1 MSIKSIKIRNFKSIE
16 SIDLNF
22 DDKTL
27 ISCFLGKNGVGKT
40 NVFAAMNYFYLNL
53 ENVHVG
59 NVVDSVNTYNSSCEI
74 SVMYDF
80 SNIIPKLNTQH
91 NEELHE
97 ELKLLAKDCVILRK
111 SRKLVMNK
119 IKLTLKQDKNGKIT
133 WNQDLKVR
141 KIIAK
146 LFPLYI
152 INTRKLDLITWE
164 KIWDTIN
171 DLASDYPKVS
181 DEKVVEI
188 LDTAFESIYNKYEKS
203 KKFVEKLFKDN
214 QIALD
219 KYHNIQRFK
228 YMFMT
233 IFGGEDFLN
242 DGKNLDFYSDG
253 INSFLYIKLLFSI
266 ICHISSL
273 SCKSPLILL
282 DEPEIGLHEAK
293 IEELVDVISN
303 TINKNVFVL
312 INTHSP
318 KIILE
323 LIANDNKINIYRL
336 FLKKSHTQLRCLDVN
351 WLRSLRHVITTKET
365 SCYFSDYLLFVEGES
380 EYQLFKNKNLRK
392 LFPFINKIHIYPY
405 GSNNAIIKYVCP
417 LYVNIGIP
425 YVTILDIDKIIK
437 FKKNKDKYFAYT
449 SSEELN
455 PLKSIKINKQDK
467 LRYFSPKKETKKSLQ
482 LEFKRLVGKDYSFK
496 NGYNYVDDSNYEKL
510 IYIAKK
516 LCEYNNVSVNSTT
529 IEGLLINPNN
539 VDLFIE
545 FCLEHYS
552 NKKDIVLTIK
562 GIPDTKEK
570 TALLRLFFEGNL
582 DFSTKKL
589 ISTSTFKSKQT
600 IIETKADGWVDKW
613 INWFIDKMCSEDDV
627 EEAEEVFKKHFPELF
642 DTLQM
647 IKYMI

>member
-16 SIDLNF
+16 SIDLSF

-40 NVFAAMNYFYLNL
+40 NIFAAINYFYLNL

-74 SVMYDF
+74 SVVYDF
-80 SNIIPKLNTQH
+80 SNIIPKLNTQY

-97 ELKLLAKDCVILRK
+97 ELKQLAKDCVILRK

-133 WNQDLKVR
+133 WNQNLKVR

-181 DEKVVEI
+181 DEEVVEI

-293 IEELVDVISN
+293 VEELIDVIST

-312 INTHSP
+312 VNTHSP

-323 LIANDNKINIYRL
+323 LIANDNEINIYRL

-380 EYQLFKNKNLRK
+380 EYQLFKNKGLQK
-392 LFPFINKIHIYPY
+392 LFPFINKVHIYPY

-417 LYVNIGIP
+417 LYINIGIP
-425 YVTILDIDKIIK
+425 YVTILDIDKIIT
-437 FKKNKDKYFAYT
+437 FQENNSQYTAYT

-455 PLKSIKINKQDK
+455 PLKSTIVKKRDK
-467 LRYFSPKKETKKSLQ
+467 MRYFSAKKSVKQSLQ
-482 LEFKRLVGKDYSFK
+482 SEFERVINKNFSFK
-496 NGYNYVDDSNYEKL
+496 HDCNYVEDINYEKL
-510 IYIAKK
+510 IYSAKK
-516 LCEYNNVSVNSTT
+516 LCAYNNVSVNSTT
-529 IEGLLINPNN
+529 IEGLLINANN
-539 VDLFIE
+539 VDLFID
-545 FCLEHYS
+545 FCLES
-552 NKKDIVLTIK
+552 FVDKKDILLKIQAIT
-562 GIPDTKEK
+562 DAKEK
-570 TALLRLFFEGNL
+570 SALLRLFFFGKL
-582 DFSTKKL
+582 DCCVNEVVSINEFKTKQK
-589 ISTSTFKSKQT
+589 ITD
-600 IIETKADGWVDKW
+600 TKADGWINKW
-613 INWFIDKMCSEDDV
+613 LNWFIDKKCPKENDNQ
-627 EEAEEVFKKHFPELF
+627 AQEVFKQYFPEF
-642 DTLQM
+642 FETLQM
-647 IKYMI
+647 IKCMI

>member
-59 NVVDSVNTYNSSCEI
+59 NVVDSVNKYNSSCEI
-74 SVMYDF
+74 SIVYDF
-80 SNIIPKLNTQH
+80 SNIIPKLHTQH

-97 ELKLLAKDCVILRK
+97 ELKLLAKDCVVLRK

-181 DEKVVEI
+181 DKEVVEI
-188 LDTAFESIYNKYEKS
+188 LDSAFSSIYNKYEKS
-203 KKFVEKLFKDN
+203 KNFVEKLFKDN

-293 IEELVDVISN
+293 VEELIDVIST

-323 LIANDNKINIYRL
+323 LIANDNEINIYRL
-336 FLKKSHTQLRCLDVN
+336 FLKKSHTQLKCLDVN

-380 EYQLFKNKNLRK
+380 EYQLFKNKSLQK
-392 LFPFINKIHIYPY
+392 LFPFINKVHIYPY

-437 FKKNKDKYFAYT
+437 FKKNKGKYCAYA

-455 PLKSIKINKQDK
+455 PLKSIKINRQDK
-467 LRYFSPKKETKKSLQ
+467 LRYFSTKKETKKSLQ
-482 LEFKRLVGKDYSFK
+482 LELKRLVGKDYSFK
-496 NGYNYVDDSNYEKL
+496 NGCNYVEDSNYEKL

-539 VDLFIE
+539 VELFIE

-552 NKKDIVLTIK
+552 NKNDIVLTIK
-562 GIPDTKEK
+562 DIQDPKEK

-582 DFSTKKL
+582 DFSINKL
-589 ISTSTFKSKQT
+589 VSTSTFKSKQT
-600 IIETKADGWVDKW
+600 IIETKADGWIDKW
-613 INWFIDKMCSEDDV
+613 INWFIDKMCPQNDIEQ
-627 EEAEEVFKKHFPELF
+627 AREVFKKHFPELF